1 MNIKLPNDVL
11 YIINKIESAGHEVFV
26 VGGAIRDILIGKY
39 PNDYDLTTSAKPTE
53 IIELF
58 EKSILTGVKHGTVT
72 IPINGSNYDI
82 TTYRVESEYINKR
95 APEKVSFTKDIYEDL
110 LRRDFTINSIAYNPK
125 KGLVDPFNGLEDL
138 NKRTIKTVGNPD
150 ERFDEDALRMLR
162 AIRFATTLNYNLDPA
177 TSLSIVKNTES
188 LKYISKERIRNEINT
203 ILLSDY
209 PKRGLKMISNLGLLK
224 YIFPTLIPLI
234 AFNQFNKYHSE
245 NVFDHSLE
253 VVDNTPKH
261 LYTRLAAL
269 FHDSGKPDTF
279 TVDKEG
285 VGHFYG
291 HEMRSSEITIDSL
304 KYLKYDNKTINT
316 VYILVKNHMVSV
328 NIKKQNKIKKLIKE
342 VGEDNLDS
350 LISLKRADMSAKRS
364 GMGLQ
369 NKDIDLFKDK
379 IYNILNSDDPLSIT
393 DLAINGNDIINLGV
407 KEGKEIGKILSFLLE
422 KVLDNPS
429 LNTKE
434 KLTDLVL
441 KHKKEK

>member
-39 PNDYDLTTSAKPTE
+39 PNDYDLTTSAKPQE
-53 IIELF
+53 IIDLF

-72 IPINGSNYDI
+72 IPIEGSNYDI
-82 TTYRVESEYINKR
+82 TTYRVESAYVNKR
-95 APEKVSFTKDIYEDL
+95 APENVTFTKDIYEDL
-110 LRRDFTINSIAYNPK
+110 LRRDFTINSIAYNPNK
-125 KGLVDPFNGLEDL
+125 RLVDPFNGLEDL
-138 NKRTIKTVGNPD
+138 NKRTIKTVGNPN

-162 AIRFATTLNYNLDPA
+162 AIRFATTLNYNLDPK
-177 TSLSIVKNTES
+177 TSLSIVENAEN

-203 ILLSDY
+203 ILISDY

-224 YIFPTLIPLI
+224 YIFPSLIPLI
-234 AFNQFNKYHSE
+234 AFNQFNRYHDE

-253 VVDNTPKH
+253 VVANTPKH
-261 LYTRLAAL
+261 LHTRLAAL

-279 TVDKEG
+279 TVDKNG
-285 VGHFYG
+285 AGHFYG
-291 HEMRSSEITIDSL
+291 HEMRSSEITIESL
-304 KYLKYDNKTINT
+304 KHLKYDNKTISN
-316 VYILVKNHMVSV
+316 VYTLVKNHMVSV
-328 NIKKQNKIKKLIKE
+328 DIKKENKIKKLIKE

-350 LISLKRADMSAKRS
+350 LISLKRADISAKRS
-364 GMGLQ
+364 DIGLQ

-379 IYNILNSDDPLSIT
+379 IYNILNSNEPLSIK
-393 DLAINGNDIINLGV
+393 DLAINGNDIMSLGI
-407 KEGKEIGKILSFLLE
+407 KEGIEIGKILAYLLE

-434 KLTDLVL
+434 KLIDLTL
-441 KHKKEK
+441 RHRKEK